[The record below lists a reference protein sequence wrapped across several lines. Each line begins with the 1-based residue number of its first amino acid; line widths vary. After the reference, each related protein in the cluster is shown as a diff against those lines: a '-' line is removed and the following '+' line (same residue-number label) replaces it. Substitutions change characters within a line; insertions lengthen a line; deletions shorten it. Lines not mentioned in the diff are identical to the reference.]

1 LCPPHPSSTS
11 FPPSPPSPPPFAD
24 AAVLL
29 DPFTWG
35 PEFLK
40 INTELLEGY
49 AAAADSAGVVAFQNA
64 WLARLEGELLGKAS
78 RTMDLP
84 PTSDDEA
91 EGEEGAGGGAAE
103 LPAVLGHGSGR
114 GKPRAGSA
122 EAASLPAAGAGAA
135 AVAAAADR

>member
-1 LCPPHPSSTS
+1 
-11 FPPSPPSPPPFAD
+11 
-24 AAVLL
+24 VLL

-40 INTELLEGY
+40 INMELLEGY

-91 EGEEGAGGGAAE
+91 EGEEGVEGGAAE
-103 LPAVLGHGSGR
+103 LPTVLGHGSGK
-114 GKPRAGSA
+114 GKPQADGV
-122 EAASLPAAGAGAA
+122 EATPVPAAGAGAA
-135 AVAAAADR
+135 VAAAER